1 MKIDTITVD
10 APYCFGSSPLV
21 INDLTEVNFIF
32 APNGAGKS
40 TISKTLA
47 RQPNEAEN
55 RKTWEPAP
63 TNLTIRVFNEEYRSR
78 ILNEHVDGIF
88 TIGDKSESI
97 SNQIEQLE
105 SEKLRRSTERDERR
119 KKIGSSGGDAGRTG
133 LRGQIASET
142 ERTLSSVFEAHK
154 TINSTLIPHIFKG
167 VRKSKRKFLDEAL
180 SRAAK
185 LTNDVKPESWKAL
198 SERAEALEGELRT
211 RELLSVPK
219 TQKLLSDVE
228 IEQVESNSKTT
239 GSGRL
244 AELINKLDMQ
254 AWVNRG
260 RSYAQLAEDKCPFCQ
275 TKAPTDLET
284 ELQKYFQDSY
294 DLALNQAK
302 QIKSNFEARI
312 NSLESELASLTRQ
325 LESDSTIDSEP
336 IIESI
341 NNLQT
346 IYQLIRSKLA
356 EKIADPTKSVPLPE
370 TKPSIES
377 LISAIELENQ
387 AIVAHNSLV
396 KHSAKERR
404 KLSDD
409 GWTAF
414 LCERSVSSDL
424 KRYNGIVK
432 KLTESIRS
440 IEDEIEA
447 SLRKDEAANIELNEL
462 RNSISNT
469 SQVADNINDLL
480 SSMGFHR
487 FQLTTVSEPKD
498 GYRIVRHDGS
508 PAFESLSEGE
518 KTFICFAYYWESLF
532 GGHEASGS
540 PEEVVAVIDDP
551 ISSLDSDSL
560 FLIAS
565 YIREAAKTA
574 IEGSSNLRQIIV
586 LTHNTQFHHEAAY
599 TSSGDT
605 KNRKFYRLIKNLN
618 GYTTVTDDG
627 NRSKIR
633 GSYPMLWHSVV
644 EAARTE
650 DESDLIRVGIFNI
663 VRRIIEGYFK
673 QIGNVR
679 DFDWPSGVT
688 PTERRV
694 LDQFHIWANS
704 GSHTTTDDID
714 ITIDISNLRRFLTLF
729 KQYFDLQGHSAH
741 FDMMVA
747 SSEGSGLLLPG
758 EIFERISPASSS

>member
-1 MKIDTITVD
+1 MKIDAISVH
-10 APYCFGSSPLV
+10 APFCFGSSPLT
-21 INDLTEVNFIF
+21 LEELAEVNFIF

-47 RQPNEAEN
+47 QQPKETND
-55 RKTWEPAP
+55 RTTWGTAP
-63 TNLTIRVFNEEYRSR
+63 TDLTIRVFNEEYRSR

-88 TIGDKSESI
+88 TIGEESESV
-97 SNQIEQLE
+97 SNQIERLE
-105 SEKLRRSTERDERR
+105 TEKLKRSAGRNER
-119 KKIGSSGGDAGRTG
+119 KQKIGHSDGNLKQSGLQG
-133 LRGQIASET
+133 LIT
-142 ERTLSSVFEAHK
+142 EENERALNSIFEYHK
-154 TINSTLIPHIFKG
+154 TIDASLIPHIFKG

-180 SRAAK
+180 SRNAK
-185 LTNDVKPESWKAL
+185 LKNDVKPESWQTL
-198 SERAEALEGELRT
+198 SERAEALDGELTTRT
-211 RELLSVPK
+211 QLSAPKPQWLLSEDE
-219 TQKLLSDVE
+219 TE
-228 IEQVESNSKTT
+228 HIESNSRTT
-239 GSGRL
+239 GDGRL
-244 AELINKLDMQ
+244 AALIDKLDMQ
-254 AWVNRG
+254 AWVNKG
-260 RSYAQLAEDKCPFCQ
+260 REYAQQSGDRCPFCQ
-275 TKAPTDLET
+275 NKASADLEA
-284 ELQKYFQDSY
+284 ELQKYFQDKY
-294 DLALNQAK
+294 DLALKQAEE
-302 QIKSNFEARI
+302 IKSNFDSRI
-312 NSLESELASLTRQ
+312 NALESELETLEYQ
-325 LESDSTIDSEP
+325 LESDAAIGSDP
-336 IIESI
+336 IIESVS
-341 NNLQT
+341 NLRT
-346 IYQLIRSKLA
+346 TCQLLNSKLV
-356 EKIADPTKSVPLPE
+356 EKLADPTKSVPLPDVM
-370 TKPSIES
+370 PSIAS
-377 LISAIELENQ
+377 LNAAIELENE
-387 AIVAHNSLV
+387 AIAAHNFLATN
-396 KHSAKERR
+396 SAKERR

-424 KRYNGIVK
+424 KRYNGKIDA
-432 KLTESIRS
+432 LTSSVESL
-440 IEDEIEA
+440 EEEIKA
-447 SLRKDEAANIELNEL
+447 SLREDEAANLELNQL

-487 FQLTTVSEPKD
+487 FKLTTVREPKD

-508 PAFESLSEGE
+508 LAFESLSEGE

-540 PEEVVAVIDDP
+540 PEEIVAIVDDP

-599 TSSGDT
+599 TSGGDS
-605 KNRKFYRLIKNLN
+605 KNRKYYRLIKNLN

-644 EAARTE
+644 EAAKVE
-650 DESDLIRVGIFNI
+650 DESDLVRVGIFNI
-663 VRRIIEGYFK
+663 VRRIVEGYFK

-679 DFDWPSGVT
+679 DFGWPSGVT

-714 ITIDISNLRRFLTLF
+714 ITIDISNLKRFLTLF
-729 KQYFDLQGHSAH
+729 KHYFDLQGHGAH
-741 FDMMVA
+741 FDMMIA
-747 SSEGSGLLLPG
+747 SSEGDKLLLQG
-758 EIFERISPASSS
+758 EIFERLARATN

>member
-1 MKIDTITVD
+1 MKIDTISVH
-10 APYCFGSSPLV
+10 APFCFGSNPLT
-21 INDLTEVNFIF
+21 LAELAEVNFVF

-47 RQPNEAEN
+47 QQPKETNDRA
-55 RKTWEPAP
+55 TWETAP
-63 TNLTIRVFNEEYRSR
+63 TDLTIRVFNEEYRAR

-88 TIGDKSESI
+88 TIGEESEYV
-97 SNQIEQLE
+97 SNQIERLE
-105 SEKLRRSTERDERR
+105 TEKLKRSAFRDECKNR
-119 KKIGSSGGDAGRTG
+119 IGYSDGNSKPSG
-133 LRGQIASET
+133 LRGLITKET
-142 ERTLSSVFEAHK
+142 EIALNSVFEHHK
-154 TINSTLIPHIFKG
+154 TIDDSLIPQIFKG
-167 VRKSKRKFLDEAL
+167 VRRSKRKFLDETL
-180 SRAAK
+180 SRNAK
-185 LTNDVKPESWKAL
+185 LKKDEKPENWQSL
-198 SERAEALEGELRT
+198 SERAEALDGQLTTRT
-211 RELLSVPK
+211 KLSVPK
-219 TQKLLSDVE
+219 TQWLLSEDE
-228 IEQVESNSKTT
+228 CENIASTSNST
-239 GSGRL
+239 GDGRL
-244 AELINKLDMQ
+244 AALIDELDMQ
-254 AWVNRG
+254 AWVNNG
-260 RSYAQLAEDKCPFCQ
+260 RKYAQQAGDACPFCQ
-275 TKAPTDLET
+275 NKAPTDLEA

-294 DLALNQAK
+294 DLAFKQA
-302 QIKSNFEARI
+302 QEIKSNFETRMNA
-312 NSLESELASLTRQ
+312 LETELSTLNYQ
-325 LESDSTIDSEP
+325 LESDAEIDSDP
-336 IIESI
+336 IIESVS
-341 NNLQT
+341 NLRT
-346 IYQLIRSKLA
+346 ACQLISSKLA
-356 EKIADPTKSVPLPE
+356 EKLADPTKSVPLPNVS
-370 TKPSIES
+370 TSIAS
-377 LISAIELENQ
+377 LNAAIELEND
-387 AIVAHNSLV
+387 AIAAHNSLATN
-396 KHSAKERR
+396 SAKERR

-414 LCERSVSSDL
+414 LCERSVSSVI
-424 KRYNGIVK
+424 KRYNGKVDA
-432 KLTESIRS
+432 LTESIQSLQDEIDDSLR
-440 IEDEIEA
+440 EDET
-447 SLRKDEAANIELNEL
+447 ANLELLEL

-469 SQVADNINDLL
+469 SQVADNINALL

-487 FQLTTVSEPKD
+487 FKLTTVSEPKD

-508 PAFESLSEGE
+508 LAFESLSEGE

-565 YIREAAKTA
+565 YIRDAAKTA

-599 TSSGDT
+599 TTGGDV
-605 KNRKFYRLIKNLN
+605 KNRKYYRLIKKLN

-650 DESDLIRVGIFNI
+650 DETDLIRVGIFNI

-688 PTERRV
+688 PTERRI

-714 ITIDISNLRRFLTLF
+714 ITIDISNLKRFLTLF
-729 KQYFDLQGHSAH
+729 KQYFDLQGHAAH
-741 FDMMVA
+741 FDMMIA
-747 SSEGSGLLLPG
+747 SSEGNRLLLPG
-758 EIFERISPASSS
+758 EIFERTAPSLSS